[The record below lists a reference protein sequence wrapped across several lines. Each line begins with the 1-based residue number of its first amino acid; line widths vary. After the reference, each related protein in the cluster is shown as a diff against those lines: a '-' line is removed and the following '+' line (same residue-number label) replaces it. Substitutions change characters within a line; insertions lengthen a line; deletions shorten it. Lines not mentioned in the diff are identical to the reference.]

1 MKTLTVK
8 QPWSYLLCSGLKDIE
23 NRTWKTNYRGT
34 ILIHSSAKGI
44 DYRNPNSLF
53 TKEQWNAIPKGIQE
67 KMITMEVITDGAII
81 GSVEIV
87 DCVQNHPSVWAE
99 KGVWN
104 WVVKN
109 QKIFDSQI
117 TNVKGKLMLWDYDI
131 EKKLD
136 EEVKRFK
143 ELIEKR

>member
-8 QPWSYLLCSGLKDIE
+8 QPWAYLLCSGLKNIE

-44 DYRNPNSLF
+44 DFKDPKSLF
-53 TKEQWNAIPKGIQE
+53 TDEQWNAIPKGIQE
-67 KMITMEVITDGAII
+67 KMITMEVIDDGSII
-81 GSVEIV
+81 GSVELG

-109 QKIFDSQI
+109 QKIFDSRI
-117 TNVKGKLMLWDYDI
+117 PNVKGKLMLWDYDI

-143 ELIEKR
+143 ELIDKR